1 MLKATNYV
9 IFFILIY
16 LFSTV
21 AAVFKLF
28 ISWPFSFFFF
38 LLLTR
43 VCKSYTENRK
53 LIPQYEKQKIFDWK

>member
-28 ISWPFSFFFF
+28 ISWPFSFFFTF
-38 LLLTR
+38 DKTLQ
-43 VCKSYTENRK
+43 K
-53 LIPQYEKQKIFDWK
+53 LH